1 MLEDDNSD
9 DDTPPAPPPRQ
20 RKQTKRNRM
29 AAEDPDDVTVAVG
42 STAGPSTVTA
52 STVAITP
59 ARPDAL
65 LIPPPET
72 PSILETFGPLDP
84 KERTRPQGASVAMNV
99 AREFFEDAQCA
110 ILSSFAA
117 KGLGRPCKC
126 GAAGSDTIFR
136 CQDCF
141 KPRLSCQSCMVHQ
154 HENNPFHRVEKW
166 GGTHF
171 SRISLNALGLVI
183 QTCLDSGAKRC
194 KQVSDT
200 SVKTHAMSLGDHNG
214 FHEITLE
221 ECSCVEGI
229 GGSVTPFW
237 RQLMDVGLFPAS
249 FKSPRTVFTQ
259 RVMKEFHIH
268 CLASKKSAY
277 DYIKALCKLTNN
289 AFAAQVKDRYR
300 EFQFAYRIWRYLA
313 LQRRTGQAQGID
325 KHVPHRRPGSLT
337 LRCPACPEVGFN
349 ISAETM
355 KNALDSERHK
365 FTLFLSVDGNFKLQ
379 RKNKRDDPDDV
390 ALNAGAGYFVETE
403 EYRRY
408 VKLAKPTEDLGTCS
422 HLRAARMQ
430 NIAKFKHAVI
440 SGVVAVQCARHGFYL
455 PQGMVDLKKG
465 EAFALTDYAI
475 VHALGEAMLLRFI
488 LITYDIWCQFSIHF
502 PKRIA
507 EWFPSMLAIILVI
520 RGAIPKMH
528 IHNHIERCQIEWNLN
543 WLMYVAFTVGEMI
556 ETGWA
561 EHNLTAGSTKEQND
575 GNRHDS
581 VDDTSGN
588 WNWDKMIGLAAALQR
603 LYRVCQAELRK
614 RQDNFEALTEK
625 HSKELIAEWEAIDV
639 TPRMEKGQFVSVFQS
654 SFKKGPPTHAEAYA
668 KLLRAEMESE
678 AATTEHK
685 HGDSGLITSGL
696 LAERGST
703 LLAGLGRRLYK
714 DVGDLRTRL
723 VARVPAL
730 ESHIVQVDPDSEK
743 PEKEELFLPSHF
755 TAAMR
760 SELKLEALAQV
771 EYELREGQAFDA
783 LGEVRTAIRT
793 LNYNLQIK
801 KAIIHGVGA
810 NTKSQNFLKTL
821 SNDIQIAADTYRR
834 ARTALLALG
843 LSETDGALQELR
855 KSDLF
860 GKSGQRV
867 AMGHSKLVDSWFWT
881 TIGRGANLSQE
892 EEAEWEAEMERVK
905 WFRDRAV
912 RDRAVEQS
920 EALEEEFRR
929 AILWF
934 ERTAEVW
941 DKLGDEGTEPGAKAY
956 AYKQAT
962 MFRTLRDDCQTAH
975 RDAPGLAEEDR
986 KKAELAEAADRA
998 ETVRLE
1004 AEHRQT
1010 TGDSED
1016 FSAYYET
1023 IEIFPQ
1029 GT

>member
-1 MLEDDNSD
+1 
-9 DDTPPAPPPRQ
+9 
-20 RKQTKRNRM
+20 
-29 AAEDPDDVTVAVG
+29 
-42 STAGPSTVTA
+42 
-52 STVAITP
+52 
-59 ARPDAL
+59 
-65 LIPPPET
+65 
-72 PSILETFGPLDP
+72 
-84 KERTRPQGASVAMNV
+84 MNV

-337 LRCPACPEVGFN
+337 LRCPACPEVCF
-349 ISAETM
+349 ISAE
-355 KNALDSERHK
+355 LREQIHLWPRFRHK

-408 VKLAKPTEDLGTCS
+408 VKLAKPTEDVRTCS

-654 SFKKGPPTHAEAYA
+654 SFKKVGGRDYGAQARG
-668 KLLRAEMESE
+668 LRSNHEWAPGREGSVSRCE
-678 AATTEHK
+678 TLHRRRLT
-685 HGDSGLITSGL
+685 
-696 LAERGST
+696 RGFYRHHVKRMIA
-703 LLAGLGRRLYK
+703 LHVAPDLVGGARRRLYK

-892 EEAEWEAEMERVK
+892 EEAEWEAE
-905 WFRDRAV
+905 
-912 RDRAVEQS
+912 S
-920 EALEEEFRR
+920 E
-929 AILWF
+929 
-934 ERTAEVW
+934 
-941 DKLGDEGTEPGAKAY
+941 
-956 AYKQAT
+956 
-962 MFRTLRDDCQTAH
+962 
-975 RDAPGLAEEDR
+975 
-986 KKAELAEAADRA
+986 
-998 ETVRLE
+998 
-1004 AEHRQT
+1004 
-1010 TGDSED
+1010 
-1016 FSAYYET
+1016 
-1023 IEIFPQ
+1023 
-1029 GT
+1029 